1 MLGKIEGRRR
11 RGWQKIRW
19 LDGITNSMD
28 MSFSKLW
35 EMIVKDREA
44 WFAAVHKVAK
54 SWTRL
59 KLKLQYFGHLMQ
71 RVDSLEKT
79 LMLGGI
85 GARRRRGR
93 QRMRWLDGITD
104 SMDMSLSKLQ
114 ELVMDREAC
123 RAVVYGVTNSHTWL
137 SDWTELYDSHFY
149 VESKKVKLM
158 ELESRT
164 IVTRGQEMGKWDI
177 LVKVHEHWIIRW
189 VSSRHSIKHGD

>member
-1 MLGKIEGRRR
+1 MLLKCD
-11 RGWQKIRW
+11 
-19 LDGITNSMD
+19 DG
-28 MSFSKLW
+28 
-35 EMIVKDREA
+35 E
-44 WFAAVHKVAK
+44 
-54 SWTRL
+54 WTARSNQSIL
-59 KLKLQYFGHLMQ
+59 MEISPKYSLKGLIPKLKLQYLGHLMQ
-71 RVDSLEKT
+71 RNDSLEKT
-79 LMLGGI
+79 LN
-85 GARRRRGR
+85 AVKDWR
-93 QRMRWLDGITD
+93 QEENWMTEDKMVGWHYWLDGHEFE
-104 SMDMSLSKLQ
+104 Q
-114 ELVMDREAC
+114 APGQVMDREAC